1 MCARREDKKEREGEW
16 ETECGCTKVGVQEF
30 TEGVVV
36 DGEWS
41 GKEWKKEDRLSLWLT
56 FLHSESSQGL
66 LY

>member
-1 MCARREDKKEREGEW
+1 
-16 ETECGCTKVGVQEF
+16 VGVQEF